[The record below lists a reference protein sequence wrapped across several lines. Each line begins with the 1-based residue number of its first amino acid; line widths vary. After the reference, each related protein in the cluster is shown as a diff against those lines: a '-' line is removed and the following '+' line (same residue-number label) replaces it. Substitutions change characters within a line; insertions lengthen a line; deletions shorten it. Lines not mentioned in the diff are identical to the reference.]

1 MHYQTPESLMTAI
14 VIGAIGIGLLTG
26 FLIHKTTALDGL
38 VRVAALVIYG
48 DAS

>member
-1 MHYQTPESLMTAI
+1 MVWHATWPWLLLLI
-14 VIGAIGIGLLTG
+14 VGPAFFFLT
-26 FLIHKTTALDGL
+26 KTTALDGL